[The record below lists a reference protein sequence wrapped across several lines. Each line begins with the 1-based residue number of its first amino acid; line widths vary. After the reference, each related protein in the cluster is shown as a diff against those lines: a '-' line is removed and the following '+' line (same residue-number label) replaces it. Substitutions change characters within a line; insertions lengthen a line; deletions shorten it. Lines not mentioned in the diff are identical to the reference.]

1 MTSIQEKLLENKVR
15 KIYKQILN
23 EETFN
28 IDRTKNIIGNEVY
41 TSIKNADEEQL
52 RVWLKNLED
61 ELETEKRGSVRY
73 NKLTHEKQLIKYR
86 LEERVRKI
94 YKQILN
100 EAEYDVTSIDNRLKN
115 LNDFFKA
122 MVQYTQNKEKNLDTD
137 FVIKALEQQ
146 IQLLKRYK

>member
-1 MTSIQEKLLENKVR
+1 MTLLQEKLLENKVR

-41 TSIKNADEEQL
+41 TSIKNADEKQL
-52 RVWLKNLED
+52 RAWLKNLEG

-94 YKQILN
+94 KKILN

-122 MVQYTQNKEKNLDTD
+122 MVQYSQNKEKNLDTD